1 MPAVDRPERR
11 ARMVMSSL
19 VEPGDSDACRLVR
32 EHTAVELLRKLRSG
46 TGAGSSK
53 VARWMQRAAIADEDG
68 LMHAADDVSARYV
81 CPGDDEW
88 QPALD
93 DLERLESQPGERRGG
108 APFGLWVRGG
118 GRLVAMTGR
127 CVAVVGSRGSTP
139 YGEHVATELAFE
151 SAGRGFT
158 VASGGAFGI
167 DAAAHR
173 AVLSRDSPTLAVLA
187 GGIDNLYPVGNAKL
201 LESICAAGLLVSEAP
216 PGCVPSRSRFLV
228 RNRLIAA
235 LSQGTVV
242 VEAAL
247 RSGALNTARWALD
260 LGRGVMGVPGPVT
273 SRTSAG
279 VHELLRQPG
288 TLLVTDALEVIEHI
302 SPVGEGLA
310 PRKSGRVREMDL
322 FAEASRQVLDATPRD
337 RAVAAES
344 IALVA
349 GLEAEEARSQLLL
362 LQAAG
367 LVVRFSDGWAL
378 APP

>member
-1 MPAVDRPERR
+1 MATVDESERR
-11 ARMVMSSL
+11 ARIVMSKV
-19 VEPGDSDACRLVR
+19 VEPGDADACRLVR
-32 EHTAVELLRKLRSG
+32 EHSAHDLLSRLRSG
-46 TGAGSSK
+46 AATGSSK
-53 VARWMQRAAIADEDG
+53 VAAWSQRAS
-68 LMHAADDVSARYV
+68 AADYDEVARAAQEVSGRFV
-81 CPGDDEW
+81 CPGDPEW

-93 DLERLESQPGERRGG
+93 DLQNLEGQPGDRRGG

-118 GRLVAMTGR
+118 GHLAEVSLR
-127 CVAVVGSRGSTP
+127 CVAVVGSRGSTA
-139 YGEHVATELAFE
+139 YGEHVAAGIAFDAAE
-151 SAGRGFT
+151 RGFT
-158 VASGGAFGI
+158 IVSGGAYGI

-173 AVLSRDSPTLAVLA
+173 AALSGPAPTIAVLA

-201 LESICAAGLLVSEAP
+201 LEQVSTSGLLVSEAA
-216 PGCVPSRSRFLV
+216 PGYTPSKSRFLV

-273 SRTSAG
+273 SKASAG

-288 TLLVTDALEVIEHI
+288 TLLVTDALEVIEHV

-310 PRKSGRVREMDL
+310 PRKSGVVRPMDL
-322 FAEASRQVLDATPRD
+322 LARGSRLVLDHTPTSVPATVQAIAQD
-337 RAVAAES
+337 ACLTAAD
-344 IALVA
+344 V
-349 GLEAEEARSQLLL
+349 RSHLST

-367 LVVRFSDGWAL
+367 LVVQRCDGWML
-378 APP
+378 ATP